1 MIIGFR
7 PEAPDDG
14 PFLRRLIQSTI
25 EEELGASAW
34 PEPMRTHLIGLQCS
48 ARNQAVRGRFPEGE
62 SRIILADS
70 VEAGW
75 LYTAGLPEVV
85 WLVEAMILPE
95 HRGQGIGSAALRDVI
110 GSAGARPV
118 QLKVNVT
125 NTRAIGL
132 YERLGFRR
140 VGGDAVQHLMERTG
154 PQSC

>member
-7 PEAPDDG
+7 PEAPDDE

-70 VEAGW
+70 AEAGW

-85 WLVEAMILPE
+85 WLVEVMILPE
-95 HRGQGIGSAALRDVI
+95 HRGHGIGSAALRDVI
-110 GSAGARPV
+110 DSAGARPLR
-118 QLKVNVT
+118 LKVNVA
-125 NTRAIGL
+125 NTRAARL

-140 VGGDAVQHLMERTG
+140 AGGDEVQHLMER
-154 PQSC
+154 PVPPPC